1 MVLPIVCFAIEAVI
15 TYITFL
21 VRILGGSLTTG
32 YYWTMLCI
40 FYICLFVSAYCVKKS
55 ISQSYTGEKLSKN
68 MPFVFSILALGL
80 GAIFLTI
87 IRFRLFL

>member
-21 VRILGGSLTTG
+21 IRILSGSLTTE
-32 YYWTMLCI
+32 YCWAMLCI
-40 FYICLFVSAYCVKKS
+40 FYICLFISAYCVKKS
-55 ISQSYTGEKLSKN
+55 VSQSYAGEKLSKN